1 MPLVMATA
9 LTCGIIPNTT
19 EYTTRWTLPSGEM
32 INGRGI
38 SGQFIVSNNA
48 IAQYPQGTLLGISNL
63 SYNNS
68 GNYTCSVE
76 FTGGAQAGKTGS
88 GTIQLSL
95 LGECH
100 KDKIKDTV
108 GGHFPNIF

>member
-1 MPLVMATA
+1 MSLVTGTA
-9 LTCGIIPNTT
+9 LICGIIPNTT
-19 EYTTRWTLPSGEM
+19 EYTTTWTTPTGEM
-32 INGRGI
+32 INGEGV

-48 IAQYPQGTLLGISNL
+48 IAQYPQGTLLGITNL

-76 FTGGAQAGKTGS
+76 FTGGDQAGMTGS

-100 KDKIKDTV
+100 T
-108 GGHFPNIF
+108 